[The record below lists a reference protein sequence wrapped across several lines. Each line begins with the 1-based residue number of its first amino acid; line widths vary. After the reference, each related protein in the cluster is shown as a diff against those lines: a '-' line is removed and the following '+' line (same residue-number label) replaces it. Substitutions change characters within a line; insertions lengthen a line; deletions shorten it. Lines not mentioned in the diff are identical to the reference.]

1 MGMAHFRGMLGV
13 IAFALVVVISGCA
26 PVPGGEP
33 SGDPT
38 PSIAPDTPTPTPE
51 PTKPA
56 VADLLLSPDGLG
68 PLRVGETPPAT
79 DPALDILVYDPD
91 YCAEIPEAS
100 SPGMWLANYPVEAS
114 GHRPFT
120 AAFRN
125 GADTLSVIAIF
136 SPEIRTETGIHL
148 GSTKDELLAAY
159 PEGFASKLDNHG
171 VSTVYSVAGT
181 AGQLLIEVTAD
192 GMPGY
197 WPADE
202 LNRVNLLTVIPA
214 DSNPFGVAGGDAYF
228 WGECTGP

>member
-1 MGMAHFRGMLGV
+1 MLGV
-13 IAFALVVVISGCA
+13 VAIALAVAMSGCA
-26 PVPGGEP
+26 PVPGGQP

-38 PSIAPDTPTPTPE
+38 PSVAPDTPTPTPE

-68 PLRVGETPPAT
+68 PLRIGETPPAT
-79 DPALDILVYDPD
+79 APDLDILVYRPD
-91 YCAEIPEAS
+91 YCAGEPEAS
-100 SPGMWLANYPVEAS
+100 SPGMWLANYPVDAK
-114 GHRPFT
+114 GRRPFV
-120 AAFRN
+120 AAVRD
-125 GADTLSVIAIF
+125 GTGILAAIAIF
-136 SPEIRTETGIHL
+136 SPEIRTASGIHL

-159 PEGFASKLDNHG
+159 PEGFASKLDNQG

-214 DSNPFGVAGGDAYF
+214 DASPFGVAGGDAYL